1 MTSSLAGESERLP
14 LSTITA
20 FGFSLTY
27 CAIAVAR
34 RARPPVCPPSCGHP
48 QGFQLPIM
56 SSVYRM
62 RIFLGVSTAY
72 MLIPHIATSTTS
84 PITSLTVVRIA
95 IRDLRTHTPTNR
107 SICSPLPNVNGQMEP
122 LPTGLIVRAKFA
134 ASTNTA
140 TVRSLSQP
148 STFVLELRL
157 NGRAFLLVQ
166 KAAFHAARRAR
177 SIARLNMDRHRAGRK
192 PLLYC
197 HDYIVVELV

>member
-1 MTSSLAGESERLP
+1 
-14 LSTITA
+14 
-20 FGFSLTY
+20 
-27 CAIAVAR
+27 
-34 RARPPVCPPSCGHP
+34 
-48 QGFQLPIM
+48 
-56 SSVYRM
+56 M

-95 IRDLRTHTPTNR
+95 IRDLHTHTPTNR
-107 SICSPLPNVNGQMEP
+107 SICSPLPNVNGQMES
-122 LPTGLIVRAKFA
+122 PTGLIARAKFV

-148 STFVLELRL
+148 STFMLELRL

-192 PLLYC
+192 TLLYC